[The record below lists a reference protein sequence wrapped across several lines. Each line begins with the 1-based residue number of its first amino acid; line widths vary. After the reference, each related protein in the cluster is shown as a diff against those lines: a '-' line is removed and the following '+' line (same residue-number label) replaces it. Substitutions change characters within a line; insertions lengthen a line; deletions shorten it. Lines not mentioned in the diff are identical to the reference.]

1 MFPSLTGYA
10 WVESLHNYRDLETGR
25 MVNRETI
32 AGSLN
37 DLIDASAVQ
46 MNELTQSLIDG
57 GISLADWQSGMMQ
70 QIKVTHTASA
80 ALANGGWAQM
90 DFSDWGKTG
99 QLIREQYD
107 FLRNY
112 AKEIANGTQALDGRA
127 LVRSDLYAD
136 AANGTFWEMD
146 KRGHVQDGYEEGRRV
161 LEPGAD
167 HCEDCEEYASEGW
180 MPIEDIPEIGNS
192 QCLTRCRCEITYR
205 RMNENGEWEES
216 E

>member
-1 MFPSLTGYA
+1 MTLPSATGYE
-10 WVESLHNYRDLETGR
+10 WVESLHNYRSIETGKIVSR
-25 MVNRETI
+25 TAINEGLEAVM
-32 AGSLN
+32 
-37 DLIDASAVQ
+37 DASAIN
-46 MNELTQSLIDG
+46 MNALTQSLIDG
-57 GISLADWQSGMMQ
+57 NISLASWQSGMMTE
-70 QIKVTHTASA
+70 IKVTHTASA

-90 DFSDWGKTG
+90 TPSDWGATG

-107 FLRNY
+107 YLRNY

-136 AANGTFWEMD
+136 AANGTYWEMS
-146 KRGHVQDGYEEGRRV
+146 KRSFSQDGYDEGRRV

-180 MPIEDIPEIGNS
+180 MPIDDIPEIGNS
-192 QCLTRCRCEITYR
+192 QCLTRCRCEIEFR
-205 RMNENGEWEES
+205 RNGES